1 MKKIIKHYRDLETG
15 GRFTV
20 DLSKVFIYDPSEDEK
35 ENEERYQE
43 FEKQFSEDEII
54 KEEKEHD
61 NTEEEG

>member
-15 GRFTV
+15 ERFTV